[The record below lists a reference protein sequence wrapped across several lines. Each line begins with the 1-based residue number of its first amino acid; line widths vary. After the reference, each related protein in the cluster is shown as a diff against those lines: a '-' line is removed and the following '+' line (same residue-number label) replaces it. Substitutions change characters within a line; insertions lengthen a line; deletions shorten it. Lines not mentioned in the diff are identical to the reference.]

1 MCARFITVNKGTTKK
16 HESTK
21 KAPEPKRHKRF
32 LLTHLCLLYFFVAPP
47 LPICPN
53 HLPFP
58 RRALVAQ
65 LDRAFDFESKGR
77 RFEPCRV
84 HHTSPLLALQSTHP
98 ERRMPEKSSTIE
110 QRAKLAILGIRY
122 DDNSSFT
129 KGAAD
134 APPQIRAALRSDAW
148 NLTTENGT
156 DLSGDSVFFDAGD
169 IEPVPGSDMFTL
181 IENSVHTLIAD
192 GLSPI
197 SLGGDHSITYPI
209 VRAFA
214 RKFNNLSVVHFDAH
228 PDLYD
233 NYQGNRNSH
242 ASPFARIME
251 QRLVKRLVQVGIRT
265 FTAHQR
271 EQVRR
276 FGVESIEMHQLT
288 DRLQLEFDSPVYIS
302 FDIDALDPAFA
313 PGVSHR
319 EPGGMSTRQAID
331 LIQRLQGKVVG
342 ADIVEFN
349 PRMDPLHITGTVCAK
364 LLKEIAARMLE

>member
-1 MCARFITVNKGTTKK
+1 MPDSSANAGEQR
-16 HESTK
+16 
-21 KAPEPKRHKRF
+21 PK
-32 LLTHLCLLYFFVAPP
+32 
-47 LPICPN
+47 
-53 HLPFP
+53 
-58 RRALVAQ
+58 
-65 LDRAFDFESKGR
+65 
-77 RFEPCRV
+77 
-84 HHTSPLLALQSTHP
+84 LAL
-98 ERRMPEKSSTIE
+98 I
-110 QRAKLAILGIRY
+110 GIRY
-122 DDNSSFT
+122 DENSSFT

-156 DLSGDSVFFDAGD
+156 DLSGDSTFFDAGD
-169 IEPVPGSDMFTL
+169 IEPVPGSEMSAL
-181 IENSVHTLIAD
+181 IENSLHTLIAD
-192 GLSPI
+192 GLMPI
-197 SLGGDHSITYPI
+197 SLGGDHSITYPV

-214 RKFNNLSVVHFDAH
+214 RKYNNLSILHFDAH

-251 QRLVKRLVQVGIRT
+251 QKLVKRLVQVGIRT
-265 FTAHQR
+265 VTAHQR
-271 EQVRR
+271 EQVRK
-276 FGVESIEMHQLT
+276 FGVESIEMRDLT
-288 DRLQLEFDSPVYIS
+288 GEIQLEFDSPVYIS

-331 LIQRLQGKVVG
+331 IIQRLKGRVVG

-349 PRMDPLHITGTVCAK
+349 PRMDPLHVTGTVCAK